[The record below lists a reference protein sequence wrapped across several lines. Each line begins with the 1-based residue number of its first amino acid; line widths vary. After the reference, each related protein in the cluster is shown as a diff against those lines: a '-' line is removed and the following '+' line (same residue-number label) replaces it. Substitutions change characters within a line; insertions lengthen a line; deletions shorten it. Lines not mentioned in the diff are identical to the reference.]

1 MKKLKPTNRFKSR
14 IHGLL
19 TIVLIVFVTGLTP
32 SLGHSS
38 GEAGSQDE
46 ATQFIRKAADATEH
60 AWEEFHDA
68 AIQGTL
74 ASPLMQVTIEAQL
87 HEVRG
92 LLMQARIAKR
102 SQDYPSVKEITQQ
115 IQEITQNIIVASRER
130 KQ

>member
-1 MKKLKPTNRFKSR
+1 MEKLKLTNRIKDTMHCMLA
-14 IHGLL
+14 IA
-19 TIVLIVFVTGLTP
+19 LILFVAGLTP
-32 SLGHSS
+32 SPAHSS
-38 GEAGSQDE
+38 GEGGSRDE
-46 ATQFIRKAADATEH
+46 ATQLIRQAADATEH

-74 ASPLMQVTIEAQL
+74 ASPLMQVTIEGQL

-102 SQDYPSVKEITQQ
+102 SQDYQSVNAITQQ
-115 IQEITQNIIVASRER
+115 IQEITENIIEASRER